1 MRLIGERETKEVLR
15 RTTVYGREIHLPEAE
30 GDFFR
35 CFLQT
40 RRQRCS
46 QMETVSHRWKVASFL
61 LLSVFL
67 LSLLL
72 PVSLGLFHF
81 HAFSLLLLLAA
92 SDSIFSP
99 CFIVPHF
106 FSSIFPLDFFFFLF
120 YSHKGNWKSLLQSI
134 CCHTEPLAFVAFL
147 CFQYVFFVIGFISAS
162 TKATPPFHT
171 HRSCIHSCPVQQVV

>member
-147 CFQYVFFVIGFISAS
+147 CFQYVFFCHWFHICLNQSNPTLS
-162 TKATPPFHT
+162 HTQELHPFV
-171 HRSCIHSCPVQQVV
+171 SSQQVV